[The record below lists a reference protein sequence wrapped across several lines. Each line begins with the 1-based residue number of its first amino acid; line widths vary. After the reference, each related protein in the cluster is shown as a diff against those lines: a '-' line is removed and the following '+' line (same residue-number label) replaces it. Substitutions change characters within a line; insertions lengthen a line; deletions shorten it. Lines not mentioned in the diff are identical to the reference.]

1 MNDNKTLLIK
11 INTINAHYREIKQI
25 CIFPSGNI
33 ISISGDQYIKIWNQ
47 NFELLQLIY
56 YKSNDI
62 LAYIDIKDE
71 NNFVTCDW
79 GKIIK
84 IWRKNNINSYT
95 CIETIENAHKDAI
108 WKLIYCKNGNIISCS
123 WDRTI
128 KIWEENNKN
137 KYQCVCILV
146 HQKLLLSILL
156 LKNNILISSGLKGT
170 FFWNINN
177 LECYF
182 YLNDIYC
189 LGRNA
194 LCLFDDN
201 KIIIGGKEDYIMKI
215 VSLKEKKII
224 KEINNFFICW
234 TICIIK
240 DKNVF
245 LTGGKS
251 QNINIFK
258 YNNYELVQ
266 IIKYCHDDNIN
277 GIIELKD
284 KSIISYSIDKKIN
297 IWLLNE

>member
-1 MNDNKTLLIK
+1 MNDNKSILLRIK
-11 INTINAHYREIKQI
+11 TINAHYREIKQI

-33 ISISGDQYIKIWNQ
+33 ISISGDQYIKIWNE
-47 NFELLQLIY
+47 NLELKQKIY
-56 YKSNDI
+56 YDNSDI
-62 LAYIDIKDE
+62 LAYINVKDE

-79 GKIIK
+79 GKRIK
-84 IWRKNNINSYT
+84 IWRKNNINIYT
-95 CIETIENAHKDAI
+95 CIETIENAHKEAI

-128 KIWEENNKN
+128 KIWEEINKN
-137 KYQCVCILV
+137 KHQCLCILD
-146 HQKLLLSILL
+146 HKKLLLSILL
-156 LKNNILISSGLKGT
+156 LEEKILISSGLTGT
-170 FFWNINN
+170 LFWNFNN

-189 LGRNA
+189 LGRNS
-194 LCLFDDN
+194 LCLFDND
-201 KIIIGGKEDYIMKI
+201 KIIIGGNEDYVMKI
-215 VSLKEKKII
+215 VSLKEKKVI

-258 YNNYELVQ
+258 YNNFELVQ
-266 IIKYCHDDNIN
+266 TIKYCHDDNIN

>member
-1 MNDNKTLLIK
+1 MNDNKSILLRIK
-11 INTINAHYREIKQI
+11 TINAHYREIKQI

-33 ISISGDQYIKIWNQ
+33 ISISGDQYIKIWNE
-47 NFELLQLIY
+47 NLELKQKIY
-56 YKSNDI
+56 YDNSDI
-62 LAYIDIKDE
+62 LAYINVKDE

-79 GKIIK
+79 GKRIK
-84 IWRKNNINSYT
+84 IWRKNNTNIYT
-95 CIETIENAHKDAI
+95 CIETIENAHKEAI

-128 KIWEENNKN
+128 KIWEEINKN
-137 KYQCVCILV
+137 KHQCLCILD
-146 HQKLLLSILL
+146 HKKLLLSILL
-156 LKNNILISSGLKGT
+156 LEEKILISSGLTGT
-170 FFWNINN
+170 LFWNFNN

-189 LGRNA
+189 LGRNS
-194 LCLFDDN
+194 LCLFDND
-201 KIIIGGKEDYIMKI
+201 KIIIGGNEDYIMKI
-215 VSLKEKKII
+215 VSLKEKKVI

-258 YNNYELVQ
+258 YNNFELVQ
-266 IIKYCHDDNIN
+266 TIKYCHDDNIN